1 MITVGVRQLKEQAS
15 ELVRLVRE
23 DKDVVLITYHGK
35 VVAKM
40 APFEQAILA
49 NESESAWASLEK
61 LAAEIGKNWP
71 EGISVLDALS
81 EDRR

>member
-1 MITVGVRQLKEQAS
+1 MITVGVRQLKEKTS

-23 DKDVVLITYHGK
+23 ERDVILITYHGK

-40 APFEQAILA
+40 GPVEPSNLA
-49 NESESAWASLEK
+49 NESEEAWVSLEK
-61 LAAEIGKNWP
+61 LAAEIGKSWP
-71 EGISVLDALS
+71 EDMSVLDALA